1 MFLVAKIKQ
10 LAILLKKMKMVMIAL
25 KARSV
30 QQFVNQMKSLVLE
43 ESMRTVVR
51 NLICVLNNKEIMMET
66 YAQLIVQVSVM
77 KAKFYAKVTLTKEDV

>member
-1 MFLVAKIKQ
+1 
-10 LAILLKKMKMVMIAL
+10 MVTIAL

-30 QQFVNQMKSLVLE
+30 QQFVNQMKSLALE

-51 NLICVLNNKEIMMET
+51 NLIYVLNNKETMMET
-66 YAQLIVQVSVM
+66 YVQLIVQVSVM